1 MPGSTTWRARR
12 SASIIGREW
21 GGAERRRET
30 VDLPVAREPV
40 RPMSIIV
47 EMEEWTWMSFW
58 GVVLSDLLGVR
69 GQGQLSNDEI
79 V

>member
-1 MPGSTTWRARR
+1 MIGS
-12 SASIIGREW
+12 EW

-47 EMEEWTWMSFW
+47 EVDGWTWMSFW
-58 GVVLSDLLGVR
+58 GEVLGSLWGVR
-69 GQGQLSNDEI
+69 GQGQFSNDEI